1 MKIRVIQPHINESG
15 PVKVG
20 TILDLHEDHAAD
32 FIAARLAVPHADE
45 PSVPAV
51 AKPVEQ
57 ATAPRRKNKET
68 R

>member
-20 TILDLHEDHAAD
+20 TILDLREDHAAD
-32 FIAARLAVPHADE
+32 FISAKLAVPHTED
-45 PSVPAV
+45 SSLPAER
-51 AKPVEQ
+51 PVER
-57 ATAPRRKNKET
+57 AIANRRKNKET